1 MISASISPTPIALA
15 GNPVVLSIYST
26 SVATFRIDNI
36 YTGSVEAGTTDI
48 HIDEILQE
56 LLPEWSFN
64 HISADRQNDRL
75 IPAAIYRDYTI
86 TVTNAQGNRV
96 ILSHT
101 ILPGGVSKDTL
112 RALVSANNNIFNF
125 KLLNPANNIFMT
137 SRTNGQFIVV
147 RETEIMPLVFLYPG
161 GNMRVVSGDVSLDI
175 PAGTERRPYA
185 LNIPAIRKELFAEY
199 NCLSNRFDIYFNQS
213 YSATVLLTP
222 GAITDAR
229 YIIEFLNSYGVY
241 ERVEVSGSVNLEP
254 EADEESIYSVYDPV
268 VNDYVEKRDRRPSR
282 NILQVESGFKTQEEL
297 IFLIDML
304 ASEKIFLLGYGEQPI
319 ECTASAED
327 MSVALISREP
337 ASLHITLRFVDKDTH
352 FTHSVPLDFDG
363 NRIHVDQFS
372 QQFN

>member
-64 HISADRQNDRL
+64 NIPEDQQNNRL
-75 IPAAIYRDYTI
+75 IPVGIYRDYTI
-86 TVTNAQGNRV
+86 TITNTQGNRTT
-96 ILSHT
+96 LSHT

-125 KLLNPANNIFMT
+125 KLLNPSTNLFMT
-137 SRTNGQFIVV
+137 SRTNGQFIVM

-161 GNMRVVSGDVSLDI
+161 GNMNVKAGDLVLNLQSGAI
-175 PAGTERRPYA
+175 RRPYA
-185 LNIPAIRKELFAEY
+185 LNIPAIRQELF
-199 NCLSNRFDIYFNQS
+199 NNHNQLVNRFDIYFDQN
-213 YSATVLLTP
+213 YSASVLLTP
-222 GAITDAR
+222 GAITERR
-229 YIIEFLNSYGVY
+229 YIIEFLNSYGIY
-241 ERVEVSGSVNLEP
+241 ERVEVTGSVNLEP
-254 EADEESIYSVYDPV
+254 EADEEAIYSVYDPV

-327 MSVALISREP
+327 MSVAIVSREP

-352 FTHSVPLDFDG
+352 FTHSVPLDFDE

>member
-26 SVATFRIDNI
+26 SVATFKIDNI

-56 LLPEWSFN
+56 LLPAWSFRDIPEN
-64 HISADRQNDRL
+64 QQNNRVV
-75 IPAAIYRDYTI
+75 PVGIYRDYTI
-86 TVTNAQGNRV
+86 TVTNTQGNRTT
-96 ILSHT
+96 LSHT
-101 ILPGGVSKDTL
+101 IIPGGVSKDTL

-125 KLLNPANNIFMT
+125 KLLNPSANLFMT
-137 SRTNGQFIVV
+137 SRTNGQFIVM
-147 RETEIMPLVFLYPG
+147 RETEIMPLVFLYPS
-161 GNMRVVSGDVSLDI
+161 GNMRVVAGDITLDI

-185 LNIPAIRKELFAEY
+185 LNIPAIRKELFDSNRLY
-199 NCLSNRFDIYFNQS
+199 NRFDIYFDQN

-222 GAITDAR
+222 GAVTNAR
-229 YIIEFLNSYGVY
+229 YVIEFLNSYGVY
-241 ERVEVSGSVNLEP
+241 ERVEVTGSINLEP

-327 MSVALISREP
+327 MSIALVSREP

-352 FTHSVPLDFDG
+352 FTHSVPLDFDE

>member
-1 MISASISPTPIALA
+1 MISANISPTPIALA

-26 SVATFRIDNI
+26 SVATFRIDNV

-64 HISADRQNDRL
+64 NIPADQQDDQL
-75 IPAAIYRDYTI
+75 IPAGIYRDYTI
-86 TVTNAQGNRV
+86 TVTNTQGNRTT
-96 ILSHT
+96 LSHT

-125 KLLNPANNIFMT
+125 KLLNPSNNIFMT
-137 SRTNGQFIVV
+137 SRTNGQFIVM

-161 GNMRVVSGDVSLDI
+161 GNMKVVAGDITLDI
-175 PAGTERRPYA
+175 PTGTEHRPYA
-185 LNIPAIRKELFAEY
+185 LNIPAIRKELFTEY
-199 NCLSNRFDIYFNQS
+199 NRLMNRFDVYFNQS

-222 GAITDAR
+222 GAITEAR

-241 ERVEVSGSVNLEP
+241 ERIEVTGSINLEP
-254 EADEESIYSVYDPV
+254 EADEEAIYSVYDPV

-327 MSVALISREP
+327 MSVAIVSREP

>member
-48 HIDEILQE
+48 HINEILQE
-56 LLPEWSFN
+56 LLPEWSFRDIPEN
-64 HISADRQNDRL
+64 QQNNR
-75 IPAAIYRDYTI
+75 IVPVGIYRDYNI
-86 TVTNAQGNRV
+86 TVTNTQGNRT

-101 ILPGGVSKDTL
+101 ILPGGVSKDML
-112 RALVSANNNIFNF
+112 RALVSGNNNIFNF
-125 KLLNPANNIFMT
+125 KLLNSSTNLFMT
-137 SRTNGQFIVV
+137 SRTNGQFIVM
-147 RETEIMPLVFLYPG
+147 RETEIMPIVFLYPG
-161 GNMRVVSGDVSLDI
+161 GNMRVVAGDITLDI

-185 LNIPAIRKELFAEY
+185 LNIPAIRKELFD
-199 NCLSNRFDIYFNQS
+199 NNRLCNRFDIYFDQN
-213 YSATVLLTP
+213 YAATVLLTP
-222 GAITDAR
+222 GAVTNAR

-241 ERVEVSGSVNLEP
+241 ERVEVTGSVNLEP

-327 MSVALISREP
+327 MSIALVSREP

-352 FTHSVPLDFDG
+352 FTHSVPLDFDE

>member
-48 HIDEILQE
+48 HINEILQE
-56 LLPEWSFN
+56 LLPEWSFRDIPEN
-64 HISADRQNDRL
+64 QQNNR
-75 IPAAIYRDYTI
+75 IVPVGIYRDYNI
-86 TVTNAQGNRV
+86 TVTNTQGNRTT
-96 ILSHT
+96 LSHT
-101 ILPGGVSKDTL
+101 ILPGGVSKDML
-112 RALVSANNNIFNF
+112 RALVSGNNNIFNF
-125 KLLNPANNIFMT
+125 KLLNSSTNLFMT
-137 SRTNGQFIVV
+137 SRTNGQFIVMQ
-147 RETEIMPLVFLYPG
+147 ETEIMPIVFLYPG
-161 GNMRVVSGDVSLDI
+161 GNMRVVAGDITLDI

-185 LNIPAIRKELFAEY
+185 LNIPAIRKELFD
-199 NCLSNRFDIYFNQS
+199 NNRLCNRFDIYFDQN
-213 YSATVLLTP
+213 YAATVLLTP
-222 GAITDAR
+222 GAVTNAR

-241 ERVEVSGSVNLEP
+241 ERVEVTGSVNLEP

-327 MSVALISREP
+327 MSIALVSREP

-352 FTHSVPLDFDG
+352 FTHSVPLDFDE